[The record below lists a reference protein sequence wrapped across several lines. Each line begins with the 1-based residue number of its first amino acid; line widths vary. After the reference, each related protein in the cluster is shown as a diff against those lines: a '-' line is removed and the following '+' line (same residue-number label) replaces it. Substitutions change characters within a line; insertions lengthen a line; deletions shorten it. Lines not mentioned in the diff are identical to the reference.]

1 MLTFTNIHGY
11 SNVVELHSDDKIMG
25 TGEIIMS
32 KEVKDGLEKG
42 LLFVKTTSN
51 PKVFTY
57 GFKQIGD
64 GIFHGDGYVW
74 SSRVGCLNNTFGQ
87 DFVEVWIDN
96 NATFCMHKD
105 DLQELL
111 PEDYTLEKRVMFKDN
126 EVYYYP
132 VKKAD

>member
-51 PKVFTY
+51 PKVFTETAMC
-57 GFKQIGD
+57 G
-64 GIFHGDGYVW
+64 
-74 SSRVGCLNNTFGQ
+74 
-87 DFVEVWIDN
+87 
-96 NATFCMHKD
+96 
-105 DLQELL
+105 LL
-111 PEDYTLEKRVMFKDN
+111 ESDVLITLLDKIL
-126 EVYYYP
+126 
-132 VKKAD
+132 